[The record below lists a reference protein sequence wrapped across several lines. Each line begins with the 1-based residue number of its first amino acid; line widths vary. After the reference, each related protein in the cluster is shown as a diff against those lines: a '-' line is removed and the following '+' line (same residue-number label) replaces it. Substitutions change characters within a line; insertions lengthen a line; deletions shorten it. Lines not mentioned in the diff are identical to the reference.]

1 MIQKEFWVT
10 LSLFLFIHTS
20 DGDSF
25 QLSDSRKGK
34 NILTHLLH
42 SGIPAGQ
49 HTYVRRFFCNKSW
62 LHPSFVWKRTGQD
75 SGGKRYTMEK
85 EEFKRI
91 WMPLRNEFYGTAF
104 SILRSEQDAMD
115 AVQDLYI
122 RLWNIR
128 DRTGGLISPLA
139 YGLTAI
145 RRICL
150 DRLRTS
156 AVRRQAGNIDDFLD
170 SIDSGVFA
178 ADCRDAEK
186 ELIGR
191 ETVESLEKALGELPE
206 NCRKVARMRFFRQME
221 YAEIMEKTGY
231 SYINVRVLVN
241 RARKRLSEALYH
253 GNSK

>member
-1 MIQKEFWVT
+1 
-10 LSLFLFIHTS
+10 
-20 DGDSF
+20 
-25 QLSDSRKGK
+25 
-34 NILTHLLH
+34 
-42 SGIPAGQ
+42 
-49 HTYVRRFFCNKSW
+49 
-62 LHPSFVWKRTGQD
+62 
-75 SGGKRYTMEK
+75 
-85 EEFKRI
+85 
-91 WMPLRNEFYGTAF
+91 MPLRNEFYGTAF

-128 DRTGGLISPLA
+128 DRTGGLTSPLA